1 MPSIGV
7 TNSINNQLCS
17 YLREISVHRTI
28 LAVAVLISLTINTQ
42 ALSQSPEAP
51 SATPTTTGSD
61 AGSNEATKARLEL
74 VYQEMSNLVPG
85 DVAAG
90 SKTEQALKNAIDL
103 SLNQKPLEAQQL
115 LKDSAAADANFPPG
129 DLMLAAMAYAINDNK
144 SGKLLLE
151 QAATNNGDYP
161 DVYFSFGR
169 LALSQQRVTDAE
181 ANAEL
186 GLQKINGGSFTQIQ
200 LNHFKRRY
208 YEIKFETAKAR
219 GNLDLAKQNLQQLE
233 SVAPKSSQALVG
245 RAEIAFEEK
254 DIDQALDYLN
264 QLNSA
269 SKGETRVPQLVIAS
283 WFQRKG
289 KVQNADLWI
298 KKAAAENPDDA
309 KVQIASA
316 KWSLNREK
324 FSDTLRAVKSLES
337 ISGETNLSQE
347 IRAKVA
353 FAQGAYATAEEKF
366 DALLTANPGN
376 IDYANM
382 LALSMIQN
390 TDQEK
395 QKGALELS
403 RKVAGAQQNSPTAL
417 SSLAYVMLKSGE
429 TEGARSLLARVA
441 QIPNPSPDVSFIIAY
456 MLSET
461 GQMPQAKSVLEKVL
475 TAKGLFMFRGEA
487 QKLLKS
493 VQQASQGLPA
503 RGQ

>member
-1 MPSIGV
+1 MAGNASTGEAAKNAQMESV
-7 TNSINNQLCS
+7 
-17 YLREISVHRTI
+17 YL
-28 LAVAVLISLTINTQ
+28 
-42 ALSQSPEAP
+42 
-51 SATPTTTGSD
+51 
-61 AGSNEATKARLEL
+61 
-74 VYQEMSNLVPG
+74 EMSNLVPG
-85 DVAAG
+85 DVATG
-90 SKTEQALKNAIDL
+90 SQTENALKAAIDL
-103 SLNQKPLEAQQL
+103 FANRKPLEAKQL
-115 LKDSAAADANFPPG
+115 LKDSAAANANFPPA

-151 QAATNNGDYP
+151 QAAANNGDYP

-169 LALSQQRVTDAE
+169 LALSQQRFTDAE

-186 GLQKINGGSFTQIQ
+186 GLQKTNGGSFSPIQ

-208 YEIKFETAKAR
+208 YEIKFQTAKAR
-219 GNLDLAKQNLQQLE
+219 GKFDLAKQALQQLE
-233 SVAPKSSQALVG
+233 SIAPKSSQTLLG
-245 RAEIAFEEK
+245 KAEMAFEEK
-254 DIDQALDYLN
+254 NIDQAIDFLN
-264 QLNSA
+264 QLNSVA
-269 SKGETRVPQLVIAS
+269 QGESQVPQLVIAS

-298 KKAAAENPDDA
+298 KKAAAENPDNA
-309 KVQIASA
+309 NVQIASA

-337 ISGETNLSQE
+337 VSGETNFSKE
-347 IRAKVA
+347 ILAKVA

-382 LALSMIQN
+382 LALSMIQS

-395 QKGALELS
+395 QKNALELA

-441 QIPNPSPDVSFIIAY
+441 QIPNPSPDISFIMAY
-456 MLSET
+456 MLTET
-461 GQMPQAKSVLEKVL
+461 GQMPQAKSVLEKIL
-475 TAKGLFMFRGEA
+475 PAKGLFLFRGEA
-487 QKLLKS
+487 QKLLQS
-493 VQQASQGLPA
+493 VGQASQGLPA
-503 RGQ
+503 PGR